1 MAGLLKYTWL
11 TNVATDQSVVCALS
25 ADTFYSFPLENIYV
39 GYTLSPM
46 PLTIIA
52 ERRTKREENRER
64 YWRNWLC
71 EHEQVKFFWVSL
83 SIKREKFPGLRKD
96 QMR

>member
-1 MAGLLKYTWL
+1 M
-11 TNVATDQSVVCALS
+11 VLS
-25 ADTFYSFPLENIYV
+25 RNTKKCLNFRSMLF
-39 GYTLSPM
+39 
-46 PLTIIA
+46 IIA

-83 SIKREKFPGLRKD
+83 SIKREKFPELRKD

>member
-1 MAGLLKYTWL
+1 ML
-11 TNVATDQSVVCALS
+11 
-25 ADTFYSFPLENIYV
+25 F
-39 GYTLSPM
+39 
-46 PLTIIA
+46 IIA

-83 SIKREKFPGLRKD
+83 SIKREKFPELRKD